1 MKRERMGEV
10 TVPSGTLTILDPG
23 HIGMFE
29 NGEIAEVPAVMIGD
43 LPRDRPLPVW
53 GVRVGAGRWEKLWD
67 HVVIEV
73 SDAAAASTV
82 TSSEEVG
89 TVMVDFARVLLC
101 DESNPDSWVH
111 SDCIDGKADFV
122 FWGRDAAD
130 LATAVGAPALE
141 DGNFGWRDM
150 DVDEVVERGT
160 AAEKLRTERG
170 WKLAT
175 DFRPHSHHW
184 ALLELARASE
194 TESGTIDVGTL
205 RVCLFFTT
213 WGDGMFPVF
222 VDKDA
227 GGAPVQI
234 RIQLHTADSAAAMAH
249 VNG

>member
-23 HIGMFE
+23 HITMFE
-29 NGEIAEVPAVMIGD
+29 NGDIAEVPAVMVGD

-53 GVRVGAGRWEKLWD
+53 GVRVGEGRWATLWD

-73 SDAAAASTV
+73 RDAPVA
-82 TSSEEVG
+82 SSEEVG
-89 TVMVDFARVLLC
+89 TVMVDYARVLLC
-101 DESNPDSWVH
+101 DENNPDHWVH

-130 LATAVGAPALE
+130 LAAAVGAPALP
-141 DGNFGWRDM
+141 DGQFGWRDL

-184 ALLELARASE
+184 AALEQARAAA
-194 TESGTIDVGTL
+194 TESATIDVGAL
-205 RVCLFFTT
+205 RVCLFFTS

-222 VDKDA
+222 VDRAAD
-227 GGAPVQI
+227 GTPVQV